1 MFIETNAVTIE
12 APKSYNFF
20 ETCKFA
26 CSSKSE
32 YSVDKFE
39 DGIYSRVLRIDN
51 KICLTKAALDARNDV
66 IVTVKGENLDDSNLK
81 ESLKVISRII
91 GIDQNPHD
99 FYKMAAL
106 DPLLEP
112 LLCRYQ
118 GLHIPQS
125 ETIFESLILSILGQQ
140 ISTHVAS
147 MLRKELIVN
156 YGDHLKIDGSAHYA
170 FPTPETL
177 SQATVEELKTHKLSG
192 RKAEYIR
199 QIAIMESEGSTDLES
214 FRSLSAD
221 NATRKLTDL
230 KGVGNW
236 TANWLLVRA
245 LSHQDGFPS
254 GDLALQKYMG
264 NLILKRSIMSE
275 KDALNYSEKWSP
287 YRSWVTTYMFADLRN
302 QLTT

>member
-1 MFIETNAVTIE
+1 METNAVTIK
-12 APKSYNFF
+12 APKLYNFF

-32 YSVDKFE
+32 YSLDKFGN
-39 DGIYSRVLRIDN
+39 GIYSRILRIDN
-51 KICLTKAALDARNDV
+51 KICLAKAALDAHNDV
-66 IVTVKGENLDDSNLK
+66 IITVTGEHLDDSNFK
-81 ESLKVISRII
+81 ESLQVISRII
-91 GIDQNPHD
+91 GIDQNPQE

-125 ETIFESLILSILGQQ
+125 ETIFEALILSILGQQ

-156 YGDHLKIDGSAHYA
+156 YGEHLKIEGFVQYA

-177 SQATVEELKTHKLSG
+177 SRATVAELKTHKLSG

-199 QIAIMESEGSTDLES
+199 QIAMMESEGTIDLES
-214 FRSLSAD
+214 FRSFSAD
-221 NATRKLTDL
+221 EATKKLTDL

-275 KDALNYSEKWSP
+275 KDILNYSEKWSP
-287 YRSWVTTYMFADLRN
+287 HRSWVTTYMFADLRN

>member
-1 MFIETNAVTIE
+1 MFTETNVVTIKV
-12 APKSYNFF
+12 PKLYNFF

-32 YSVDKFE
+32 YSLDKFK

-51 KICLTKAALDARNDV
+51 KICLVKAELDPHNDV
-66 IVTVKGENLDDSNLK
+66 IVTVKGENLDVSHFKGFLK
-81 ESLKVISRII
+81 IISRII
-91 GIDQNPHD
+91 GIDQNPED

-125 ETIFESLILSILGQQ
+125 ETIFEALILSILGQQ

-147 MLRKELIVN
+147 MLRKEIIVN
-156 YGDHLKIDGSAHYA
+156 YGEQLKIDGSVQYA
-170 FPTPETL
+170 FPTPKVL

-192 RKAEYIR
+192 RKAEYIQ
-199 QIAIMESEGSTDLES
+199 QIAMMESEGTIDLES
-214 FRSLSAD
+214 FRGLSAD
-221 NATRKLTDL
+221 KATKKLIDL

-245 LSHQDGFPS
+245 LSHQDGFPY

-264 NLILKRSIMSE
+264 NLILKRLIMSD
-275 KDALNYSEKWSP
+275 KDALTYSERWSP
-287 YRSWVTTYMFADLRN
+287 HRSWVTTYMFADLRN
-302 QLTT
+302 QLNT

>member
-1 MFIETNAVTIE
+1 MFIEPNAVTLKS
-12 APKSYNFF
+12 PKSYNFF

-125 ETIFESLILSILGQQ
+125 ETIFEALILSILGQQ

-156 YGDHLKIDGSAHYA
+156 YGDHLKIDGSVHYA

-264 NLILKRSIMSE
+264 YLILKRSIMSE